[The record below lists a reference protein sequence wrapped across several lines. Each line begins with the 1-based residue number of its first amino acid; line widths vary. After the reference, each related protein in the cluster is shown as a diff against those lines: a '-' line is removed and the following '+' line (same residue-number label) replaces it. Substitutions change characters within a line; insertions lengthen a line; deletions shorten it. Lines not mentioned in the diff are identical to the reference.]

1 MTDTTKKLE
10 IHDFLR
16 KPKMALYAL
25 ISYCVLFI
33 AFTCLSY
40 FFTNNTI
47 VIICALFLIAILMAK
62 FLCDLPIYGIGICAA
77 IIFISGLFVKQPLLT
92 LFSMLL
98 FLGAIGM
105 IHMIRIHG
113 GIITK

>member
-1 MTDTTKKLE
+1 MTDTTKKLD
-10 IHDFLR
+10 IHAFIR

-25 ISYCVLFI
+25 ISYCILFL
-33 AFTCLSY
+33 AFCILSF

-47 VIICALFLIAILMAK
+47 VVTCILFLIAILLAK
-62 FLCDLPIYGIGICAA
+62 LLSDLPIYGIGICAFL
-77 IIFISGLFVKQPLLT
+77 IFITGLFVKQPLLT

-98 FLGAIGM
+98 FIGAFGV

-113 GIITK
+113 GFLTK

>member
-1 MTDTTKKLE
+1 MTDTTKKFD
-10 IHDFLR
+10 IHTFIR

-25 ISYCVLFI
+25 IGYCILFL
-33 AFTCLSY
+33 AFSILSF

-47 VIICALFLIAILMAK
+47 VVTCILFLIIILLAK
-62 FLCDLPIYGIGICAA
+62 LLCDLPIYGIGICAFL
-77 IIFISGLFVKQPLLT
+77 IFISGLFVKQPLLT

-98 FLGAIGM
+98 FIGALGV

-113 GIITK
+113 GSLTK